1 MKVVPMEIAYS
12 GSSAIGYEQVRLPNP
27 ERAIV
32 DIAKLKDYC
41 LDTEHEDGKHKAR
54 VFAAVLGVR
63 LGDADWRQ
71 ERLREAAFGEATQSF
86 TNEFGTLYVVD
97 FRMSTSHGEATVRS
111 HWIVRI
117 GEDFPR
123 LTRK

>member
-1 MKVVPMEIAYS
+1 MK
-12 GSSAIGYEQVRLPNP
+12 LPN
-27 ERAIV
+27 ADHAVV
-32 DIAKLKDYC
+32 DIAKLRDYC
-41 LDTEHEDGKHKAR
+41 LSPDHPRGRHKAR

-63 LGDADWRQ
+63 LRDADWLQ
-71 ERLREAAFGEATQSF
+71 ERLREAAFLEAAQSF
-86 TNEFGTLYVVD
+86 TNEFGSLYVVD

-123 LTRK
+123 LTTCFVLKNSERRK

>member
-1 MKVVPMEIAYS
+1 M
-12 GSSAIGYEQVRLPNP
+12 RLPNP

-63 LGDADWRQ
+63 LGDADWLQ

-123 LTRK
+123 LTTCFVLKNSERRK